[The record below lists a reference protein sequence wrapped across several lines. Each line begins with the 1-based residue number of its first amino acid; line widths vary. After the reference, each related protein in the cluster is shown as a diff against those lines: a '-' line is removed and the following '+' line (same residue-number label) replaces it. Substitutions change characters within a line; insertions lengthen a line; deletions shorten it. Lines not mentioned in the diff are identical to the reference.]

1 MCALSTW
8 RMLFVLCECTGQ
20 VRFVSIVLGM
30 VSGLCS
36 IAEVQSC
43 LLSGR
48 HGPGV
53 FFFSQNASLGTIFMY
68 VLYFHK
74 TTSVWLLQSWI
85 YFYIDFCFTIIN
97 HQKSLLLFSSSVT
110 SYRVLLIWVFMLDS
124 YYACLCPSLVTYL
137 CYPHRTAHLTP
148 FSSSLVQNVTNHLFC

>member
-1 MCALSTW
+1 MCVIYMENAICAVWMHWSSKICVHCVGNGLGPLFNCRGSVMFIVRQARPW
-8 RMLFVLCECTGQ
+8 RV
-20 VRFVSIVLGM
+20 
-30 VSGLCS
+30 
-36 IAEVQSC
+36 
-43 LLSGR
+43 
-48 HGPGV
+48 
-53 FFFSQNASLGTIFMY
+53 FFSQNASLGTIFMY

-137 CYPHRTAHLTP
+137 WYPHRTAHLTP